1 MSESPAKVAK
11 IVDVNGATDA
21 IVLAKKTEQLKK
33 VVESALA
40 YMRSTKEFLADM
52 DADSPAGKKLLFAQE
67 SIFLAGQALSQ
78 GLFQDLCTVP
88 RHKELA
94 AEVLPAGLLESVQ
107 PWLKTF
113 ICFAEEEETGEED
126 EE

>member
-1 MSESPAKVAK
+1 MAESPAKVAK
-11 IVDVNGATDA
+11 IADANGAADENGAADA
-21 IVLAKKTEQLKK
+21 IVLAKKKEQLKK

-40 YMRSTKEFLADM
+40 YMHSTKEFLADM

-78 GLFQDLCTVP
+78 GLFQDLCTMP

-94 AEVLPAGLLESVQ
+94 AEVLPAELIESVQ
-107 PWLKTF
+107 PWLKAF
-113 ICFAEEEETGEED
+113 EEQEEEEEE
-126 EE
+126 